1 MTSRQYIK
9 KDRYMIGGIVNVHG
23 QVCEGAEM
31 NIVVIF
37 KTKALKNK
45 KPQTLNNHNNQKMQD
60 R

>member
-1 MTSRQYIK
+1 
-9 KDRYMIGGIVNVHG
+9 MIGGIVNVHG